1 MPSTQ
6 VIRPA
11 GAGHETLAVLGACAV
26 IVALAASYIGL
37 RPAAVETQAV
47 SANQIDARR
56 ALTPAEQG
64 IYADLRVASEEIS
77 FAAQA
82 DGALPGVAGLAE
94 LGLPPFVVDNSTAVR
109 GGHAWTAQPQ
119 ATQTLYVGRSAD
131 NEVAGSFILRVSTAA
146 NATPPAG
153 GHDHGH
159 AGAGHAGLPAG
170 EPDVWLSREAT
181 ASLPDPASDAALA
194 AAGWRQV
201 VAQFDSGVTRQ
212 GRP

>member
-11 GAGHETLAVLGACAV
+11 GAGHETLAVLGACAL

-82 DGALPGVAGLAE
+82 EGALPGVAGLAE

-119 ATQTLYVGRSAD
+119 AAQTLYVGRSAD
-131 NEVAGSFILRVSTAA
+131 NEVAGSFILRVPSAA
-146 NATPPAG
+146 NAAPAAD

-159 AGAGHAGLPAG
+159 AGASHGLPDG
-170 EPDVWLSREAT
+170 EPDVWLSREAS
-181 ASLPDPASDAALA
+181 ASLPDPANDAALA

-212 GRP
+212 SRP

>member
-11 GAGHETLAVLGACAV
+11 GAGHETLAVLGACAL

-37 RPAAVETQAV
+37 RPAAVEAQAV

-64 IYADLRVASEEIS
+64 IYADLRVASEEIRY
-77 FAAQA
+77 AAQA
-82 DGALPGVAGLAE
+82 EGALPGVAGLAE
-94 LGLPPFVVDNSTAVR
+94 LGVPPFVVDNSTAVR

-119 ATQTLYVGRSAD
+119 AAQTLYVGRSAD
-131 NEVAGSFILRVSTAA
+131 TEVAGSFILRVPSAATAA
-146 NATPPAG
+146 PATDG
-153 GHDHGH
+153 HGH
-159 AGAGHAGLPAG
+159 AGASHGLPDG
-170 EPDVWLSREAT
+170 EPDVWLSREAS